1 MLTAAAI
8 RCTVGLWPLAAAG
21 VAAGEGGSA
30 ETAAHSD
37 RDRAAATPAAPEPP
51 GEPRRPN

>member
-21 VAAGEGGSA
+21 AADETGGSEA
-30 ETAAHSD
+30 AAHSD
-37 RDRAAATPAAPEPP
+37 RDGANAPPAAPDPLREPP
-51 GEPRRPN
+51 RPN

>member
-21 VAAGEGGSA
+21 AAAGEAGA
-30 ETAAHSD
+30 TETAARSD
-37 RDRAAATPAAPEPP
+37 RDRAATPPAAPELP
-51 GEPRRPN
+51 GEPPRPN